1 MTGTPHRPPP
11 TLLERDRELDALTD
25 LLHGVGS
32 SGGKVV
38 LLRGEAGIGKSALVE
53 AFAEQHGD
61 EAHVLVGFCDDLL
74 TPQPL
79 GPFRDIARGEPSLS
93 DPLAKGDRR
102 AVTEALFDLL
112 SRKLRPTML
121 VLEDTQWADE
131 ATLDTIRYL
140 GRRAA
145 TLNGLLVLT
154 YRDAAVD
161 YDHPL
166 RAVIGSLAPQD
177 VVRIHLDGLSPTAVS
192 TMVQDTGLDPGEI
205 LTLTGGNP
213 LFVTEVLISGTGG
226 VPSSIQDGV
235 LARAARLSTEAR
247 RVLDLVAV
255 VPGQVEPALVET
267 LLGSVHEHLAE
278 CVRSGLLREEEDGVS
293 FSHELTRRSVES
305 ALSSSSRRSLN
316 RAVLGKLAGSAAPSR
331 LAHHARESGDV
342 EAIIEFVP
350 KAARAAQTAGS
361 VREARSHFQTLEP
374 YLDRIAETDR
384 AAIVDDWARSEW
396 YLDSV
401 DSLDILARA
410 IELHRSNNDK
420 IALARALTFAVRV
433 NEVNGRPKAADACST
448 ESVAILE
455 SYPPSEDLAFAV
467 AQQAWLAIMRSDNER
482 ALEHANR
489 AIDIAAQ
496 TGAELAMVYALNT
509 RGYGIYINGDDTGLD
524 VLEEARR
531 RAERAGFRSEEV
543 RALLNMTAAAIEL
556 RRLTLAEDLAHRTI
570 AAAVRY
576 DVQVFEAY
584 ARAQLSQ
591 VLEWKGDWEAA
602 EDAATDVLGSL
613 PHHDVLAGWV
623 LGTLWA
629 RRGRPSARSVI
640 DRAWQMAEASGEMQN
655 LLPAATALAE
665 CLWLTGGTNI
675 DLISR
680 FRAALDE
687 GLELGFRWA
696 TGDLAIWLWKL
707 GELTEAP
714 TGIAE
719 PHRLLIEGRSREAAE
734 LWVTIGCP
742 YLQAIALAH
751 GDRAGQLEALEM
763 LETLGATAVAAKLRK
778 TLRDQG
784 VSVPRGRSKAARSH
798 AAGLT
803 ARQAEVLSLLA
814 EGLSNAEIADRLFLS
829 PRTVEHHVAA
839 VIAKLDVSTR
849 AEAVT
854 VATEQGLLAAT

>member
-11 TLLERDRELDALTD
+11 TLLERDSELDALTD

-79 GPFRDIARGEPSLS
+79 GSFWDIARDEPSLS
-93 DPLAKGDRR
+93 DPLEEGDRR

-112 SRKLRPTML
+112 SRKLRPTVL

-145 TLNGLLVLT
+145 TLNGLLILT

-192 TMVQDTGLDPGEI
+192 TMVQDTGLNPGEI

-247 RVLDLVAV
+247 RVLDLVSV
-255 VPGQVEPALVET
+255 VPGKMEPALVET

-293 FSHELTRRSVES
+293 FSHELVRRSVES
-305 ALSSSSRRSLN
+305 ALSTGARRSLN
-316 RAVLGKLAGSAAPSR
+316 RVVLTELAGSADPSR

-342 EAIIEFVP
+342 EAIVEFVP

-374 YLDRIAETDR
+374 YLDRFSEIDR

-396 YLDSV
+396 YLDNV
-401 DSLDILARA
+401 ESLDILARA

-433 NEVNGRPKAADACST
+433 NEVNGRPEAADACST

-467 AQQAWLAIMRSDNER
+467 AQQAWLAIMRSYNER

-489 AIDIAAQ
+489 ALDIAAQ

-543 RALLNMTAAAIEL
+543 RALLNMAAAAIEL

-570 AAAVRY
+570 ATAVRY

-584 ARAQLSQ
+584 ARAQLAQ

-629 RRGRPSARSVI
+629 RRGRPNARSVI

-665 CLWLTGGTNI
+665 CLWLTGETNI
-675 DLISR
+675 DLVSR

-719 PHRLLIEGRSREAAE
+719 PHRLLIEGRSEEAAE
-734 LWVTIGCP
+734 RWSTIGCP

-784 VSVPRGRSKAARSH
+784 VSVPRGRSKATRSH

-814 EGLSNAEIADRLFLS
+814 EGLSNSEMADRLFLS
-829 PRTVEHHVAA
+829 PRTIEHHVAA
-839 VIAKLDVSTR
+839 VISKLDVSTR
-849 AEAVT
+849 DDAVT
-854 VATEQGLLAAT
+854 VAAEQGLLATR

>member
-79 GPFRDIARGEPSLS
+79 GSFWDIARDEPSLS
-93 DPLAKGDRR
+93 DPLEEGDRR

-112 SRKLRPTML
+112 SRKLRPTVL

-145 TLNGLLVLT
+145 TLNGLLILT

-161 YDHPL
+161 HEHPL

-192 TMVQDTGLDPGEI
+192 TMVQDTGLNPGEI

-213 LFVTEVLISGTGG
+213 LFVTEVLVSGTGG

-247 RVLDLVAV
+247 RVLDLVSV
-255 VPGQVEPALVET
+255 VPGKMEPALVET

-293 FSHELTRRSVES
+293 FSHELVRRSVES
-305 ALSSSSRRSLN
+305 ALSTGARRSLN
-316 RAVLGKLAGSAAPSR
+316 RVVLTELAGSADPSR

-342 EAIIEFVP
+342 EAIVEFVP

-374 YLDRIAETDR
+374 YLDRFSEIDR

-396 YLDSV
+396 YLDNV
-401 DSLDILARA
+401 ESLDILARA
-410 IELHRSNNDK
+410 IGLHRSNNDK

-433 NEVNGRPKAADACST
+433 NEVNGRPEAADACST

-489 AIDIAAQ
+489 ALDIAAQ

-543 RALLNMTAAAIEL
+543 RALLNMAAAAIEL

-570 AAAVRY
+570 ATAVRY

-584 ARAQLSQ
+584 ARAQLAQ

-629 RRGRPSARSVI
+629 RRGRPNARSVI

-665 CLWLTGGTNI
+665 CLWLTGETNI
-675 DLISR
+675 DLVSR

-778 TLRDQG
+778 ALRDQG
-784 VSVPRGRSKAARSH
+784 ISVPRGRSKATRSH

-814 EGLSNAEIADRLFLS
+814 EGLSNSEMADRLFLS
-829 PRTVEHHVAA
+829 PRTIEHHVAA
-839 VIAKLDVSTR
+839 VISKLDVSTR
-849 AEAVT
+849 DDAVT
-854 VATEQGLLAAT
+854 VAAEQGLLATR

>member
-255 VPGQVEPALVET
+255 VPGQAEQALLEE
-267 LLGSVHEHLAE
+267 LLGPVHEQLGE
-278 CVRSGLLREEEDGVS
+278 CVRGGLLREEEDGVS
-293 FSHELTRRSVES
+293 FNHEVVRRAVES

-316 RAVLGKLAGSAAPSR
+316 RAVLTKLAGSADPSR